1 MKTKWLPLLMLV
13 LLLAWMGLLFSGC
26 SQDKLE
32 IVKVNEVT
40 HSVFYA
46 PFYAAINLG
55 YFEEEGL
62 QVELTNGGGSDKSM
76 TALLSGQ
83 ADIGLMG
90 PETAVYVHNE
100 GKEDY
105 AVVIGQLTKRDG
117 SFLLGKVPDPDFDW
131 SKLEGTSVIGGR
143 AGGMPQMTLEYVL
156 KQHGLVDGKNIT
168 VRTDVQFNLMGG
180 AFIGGNDDYV
190 TMFEPSAST
199 MELADEGYIV
209 ASVGEAGG
217 EVPYTCFMVKKSYL
231 EKNKDLLT
239 GFIRAVYRGQ
249 QYVIGSSA
257 QDVAKTL
264 APSFPDSDVD
274 LLTVVAQRYKDI
286 DVWKSDPVML
296 EADYGRLLDIII
308 EAGVIQSGPAY
319 EDLIDNTIAESV
331 RK

>member
-13 LLLAWMGLLFSGC
+13 LLMTWMGLLLSGC
-26 SQDKLE
+26 AQDE
-32 IVKVNEVT
+32 MQVVQVNEVT

-55 YFEEEGL
+55 YFEEEGI

-83 ADIGLMG
+83 AQIGLMG
-90 PETAVYVHNE
+90 PETAVYVCNE
-100 GKEDY
+100 GKEDH

-117 SFLLGKVPDPDFDW
+117 SFLLGKTPDDNFDW

-143 AGGMPQMTLEYVL
+143 AGGMPQMTLDYVL
-156 KQHGLVDGKNIT
+156 KQHGLVHGQNIT

-180 AFIGGNDDYV
+180 AFIGGDDDYV

-199 MELADEGYIV
+199 MELAGEGYIV

-231 EKNKDLLT
+231 EDNKEMLT

-249 QYVIGSSA
+249 QYVTSNEA
-257 QDVAKTL
+257 EDVATTL
-264 APSFPDSDVD
+264 APSFADNDVE
-274 LLTVVAQRYKDI
+274 LLTVVVQRYKDI
-286 DVWKSDPVML
+286 DVWKTDPVML
-296 EADYGRLLDIII
+296 EADYGRLLEIIKAAGVI
-308 EAGVIQSGPAY
+308 EAGPDYAV
-319 EDLIDNTIAESV
+319 LIDNSIAESV